1 MPYLFKLSKRVA
13 RTRSRALILAAA
25 AAFTCEPTDPMN
37 GPAHPSYA
45 TIDGRPT
52 PVADLTVSAVTDTSV
67 TLSFTEV
74 DDGAGNPASYDVRYA
89 LTPISWGSAPSVAR
103 GNCAVP
109 VSGSAIGARRSCTVV
124 GLAPASSYQFQ
135 LIAFRGTLNV
145 NAVFG
150 ALSNVASGATAGAA
164 PASAAVLVQE
174 GFEDA
179 SFALRGWYD
188 NTGMATTAAQQVS
201 GSRALEVH
209 FLVGGKTPTWGG
221 AARHLFKETESVY
234 LSYWVKYSAN
244 WVGSGRSYHPHEFL
258 FLTNENDVYS
268 GLSFTHLTAYV
279 EHNYQNGGIPAL
291 QLQDGANV
299 DQSKIGVDLSSVT
312 ESRAAAGCNGNT
324 DGYAT
329 SCYDQ
334 GDGNYTNAKI
344 FSAGQP
350 SFVPNPGPGYKGD
363 WHFVEAYFKL
373 NAIQSGKGV
382 ANGIIRY
389 WFDGKL
395 VIERTNVLMRTGAH
409 ASMKF
414 NQLAIAPWIGDGSPA
429 DQTMWVDNL
438 TIATDRVASGGGGS
452 VPAPV
457 ASVVVTP
464 ASVSQTIGGTQQF
477 AATLKDA
484 SGNVLTG
491 RSVTWTSSA
500 PAVATVSA
508 GGLETAIAAGSAT
521 ITATSEGITGAA
533 SVTMTAPV
541 ITKPGA
547 VVDLAVA
554 GVTDTSAT
562 LSFTEVNDG
571 TGSPASYDVRFAV
584 SPLSWGSAPA
594 VARGTCATPLAG
606 SAIGA
611 KRTCTVLGLSRTTA
625 YGFQLIAFRGTLNVN
640 AVFGGLSNAAT
651 GSTAAP
657 APAPVASV
665 AVTPGS
671 VSQTTGGTQQF
682 AATLKDATGNVLTGR
697 TITWTSSNAA
707 IAAVNGSGLE
717 TAVAAG
723 SATVTATSGGITGT
737 ASVTVTAPVITKP
750 GTVVDLAVAGVT
762 DTSATLSFTEVTDG
776 TGSPASYDVRSAVG
790 PLSWGSAPS
799 VTRGACTT
807 PLAGKAI
814 GGKRTCTVLGLSPAT
829 AYGFQLIAFRGTLNV
844 NAVFGSLS
852 NSASGTTA
860 TGQAQQPQ
868 PPQQPQQPQPAPSG
882 TWPHE
887 PSGASV
893 IGDQGFNSLTTGDG
907 WTIADNTSGLGSVV
921 SDGTAPFSPTG
932 VLQYLYPVGFTGG
945 TGPAAEWHGLPGLSQ
960 VFVGMWWKVSNPWQG
975 HASNVNK
982 IAFLFPGSGG
992 DMYIAMYGTP
1002 GGPYELKVIPQ
1013 FPGLPSNWL
1022 EPNVAHVPVQLGTW
1036 HRIEWLI
1043 NYNGGVVQW
1052 WLDGQLVGSYTG
1064 VPFPSGAMTEFKM
1077 SSTWGGIGGS
1087 KSEDDYYWFDHVHV
1101 SGH

>member
-25 AAFTCEPTDPMN
+25 AAFACEPTDPMN

-350 SFVPNPGPGYKGD
+350 SFMPNPGPGYKGD

-640 AVFGGLSNAAT
+640 AVFGGLSNVAT

-762 DTSATLSFTEVTDG
+762 DTSATLSFTEVNDG

-790 PLSWGSAPS
+790 PLSWGSAPA
-799 VTRGACTT
+799 VTRGVCAT

>member
-25 AAFTCEPTDPMN
+25 AAFACEPTDPMN

-52 PVADLTVSAVTDTSV
+52 PVADLTVSAVTDTSA

-350 SFVPNPGPGYKGD
+350 SFMPNPGPGYKGD

-640 AVFGGLSNAAT
+640 AVFGGLSNVAT
-651 GSTAAP
+651 GSTP

-665 AVTPGS
+665 AVSPATLSQNPGA
-671 VSQTTGGTQQF
+671 TQQF
-682 AATLKDATGNVLTGR
+682 VATLKDASGNVLAGR
-697 TITWTSSNAA
+697 TMTWTSSNAA

-762 DTSATLSFTEVTDG
+762 DTSATLSFTEVNDG

-790 PLSWGSAPS
+790 PLSWGSAPA
-799 VTRGACTT
+799 VTRGVCAT

>member
-25 AAFTCEPTDPMN
+25 AAFACEPTDPMN

-52 PVADLTVSAVTDTSV
+52 PVADLTVSAVTDTSA

-350 SFVPNPGPGYKGD
+350 SFMPNPGPGYKGD

-611 KRTCTVLGLSRTTA
+611 KRTCTA
-625 YGFQLIAFRGTLNVN
+625 
-640 AVFGGLSNAAT
+640 
-651 GSTAAP
+651 
-657 APAPVASV
+657 
-665 AVTPGS
+665 
-671 VSQTTGGTQQF
+671 
-682 AATLKDATGNVLTGR
+682 
-697 TITWTSSNAA
+697 
-707 IAAVNGSGLE
+707 
-717 TAVAAG
+717 
-723 SATVTATSGGITGT
+723 
-737 ASVTVTAPVITKP
+737 
-750 GTVVDLAVAGVT
+750 
-762 DTSATLSFTEVTDG
+762 
-776 TGSPASYDVRSAVG
+776 
-790 PLSWGSAPS
+790 
-799 VTRGACTT
+799 
-807 PLAGKAI
+807 
-814 GGKRTCTVLGLSPAT
+814 
-829 AYGFQLIAFRGTLNV
+829 
-844 NAVFGSLS
+844 
-852 NSASGTTA
+852 
-860 TGQAQQPQ
+860 
-868 PPQQPQQPQPAPSG
+868 
-882 TWPHE
+882 
-887 PSGASV
+887 
-893 IGDQGFNSLTTGDG
+893 
-907 WTIADNTSGLGSVV
+907 
-921 SDGTAPFSPTG
+921 
-932 VLQYLYPVGFTGG
+932 
-945 TGPAAEWHGLPGLSQ
+945 
-960 VFVGMWWKVSNPWQG
+960 
-975 HASNVNK
+975 
-982 IAFLFPGSGG
+982 
-992 DMYIAMYGTP
+992 
-1002 GGPYELKVIPQ
+1002 
-1013 FPGLPSNWL
+1013 
-1022 EPNVAHVPVQLGTW
+1022 
-1036 HRIEWLI
+1036 
-1043 NYNGGVVQW
+1043 
-1052 WLDGQLVGSYTG
+1052 
-1064 VPFPSGAMTEFKM
+1064 
-1077 SSTWGGIGGS
+1077 
-1087 KSEDDYYWFDHVHV
+1087 
-1101 SGH
+1101 